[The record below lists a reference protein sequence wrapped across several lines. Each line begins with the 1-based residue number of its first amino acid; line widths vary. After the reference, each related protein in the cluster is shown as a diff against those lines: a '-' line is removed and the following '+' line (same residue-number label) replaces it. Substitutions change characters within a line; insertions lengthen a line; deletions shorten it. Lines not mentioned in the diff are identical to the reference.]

1 MFVCLIS
8 FFPLSVSDVGSLC
21 LNVFGFG
28 LVWRFFCIF
37 SFLLFFYCCI
47 SKQKNFQTYVTQN
60 KTQKYIKVP
69 DDYLFE
75 RKIKKKRKFDNFFGT
90 T

>member
-1 MFVCLIS
+1 MFNFFF

-37 SFLLFFYCCI
+37 LSFYFFYCCI
-47 SKQKNFQTYVTQN
+47 SKQKIFR
-60 KTQKYIKVP
+60 
-69 DDYLFE
+69 LM
-75 RKIKKKRKFDNFFGT
+75 
-90 T
+90 

>member
-8 FFPLSVSDVGSLC
+8 FFFFPLSVSNVGSLC

-37 SFLLFFYCCI
+37 LSFYFFYCCI

-60 KTQKYIKVP
+60 KTQKIYKS
-69 DDYLFE
+69 
-75 RKIKKKRKFDNFFGT
+75 T
-90 T
+90 Q